1 MRLPNLLRRARRT
14 IPTQSS
20 GVKVCV
26 VIAAYN
32 EGPNIGP
39 VVRGVRA
46 VLGPGDEVLVVDD
59 GSVDD
64 TSANAAA
71 AGARV
76 VRQEPNAGKGRAII
90 RGIQEATSDV
100 VVFIDGDGQ
109 DLPEEIP
116 LLLGPI
122 AQGADMVNGSKF
134 IGRLKEGAISRPNYY
149 GNLFM
154 SAFINLL
161 FGVKITDS
169 QSGFRAW
176 RLDKLR
182 EMKID
187 AKEYEI
193 ETEMLIKAV
202 KAGFTVVE
210 APVTRDKRAFGSTS
224 FKRVRNGTRILFTI
238 LRLRL
243 GTGTT
248 TIVSTRRRA
257 VTREAHT

>member
-1 MRLPNLLRRARRT
+1 MN
-14 IPTQSS
+14 
-20 GVKVCV
+20 VCV

-39 VVRGVRA
+39 VVRGVKA
-46 VLGPGDEVLVVDD
+46 VLTPGDEVLVVDD

-64 TSANAAA
+64 TAEAAHA

-76 VRQEPNAGKGRAII
+76 VQQWPNGGKGRAIV
-90 RGIQEATSDV
+90 RGIREARGDV

-109 DLPEEIP
+109 DPPEEIP

-122 AQGADMVNGSKF
+122 AEGADMTNGSKF
-134 IGRLKEGAISRPNYY
+134 IGQLREGAISRPNYY

-154 SAFINLL
+154 SMVINLL

-176 RLDKLR
+176 RLEGLR
-182 EMKID
+182 GLTFE

-193 ETEMLIKAV
+193 ETEMLIKAI
-202 KAGFTVVE
+202 KAGFRIVDV
-210 APVTRDKRAFGSTS
+210 PVTRDRRAFGRTS
-224 FKRVRNGTRILFTI
+224 FKRVRNGTRILWTI
-238 LRLRL
+238 VKLRLAPASPAPR
-243 GTGTT
+243 T
-248 TIVSTRRRA
+248 
-257 VTREAHT
+257 VTASGR

>member
-1 MRLPNLLRRARRT
+1 MEYAPMPLPSVLTKTKKQAT
-14 IPTQSS
+14 TAMKI
-20 GVKVCV
+20 CV

-39 VVRGVRA
+39 VVRGVKDI
-46 VLGPGDEVLVVDD
+46 LGPDVDVLVVDD

-64 TSANAAA
+64 TSAQAAA

-76 VRQEPNAGKGRAII
+76 VRQEPNQGKGRAIV
-90 RGIQEATSDV
+90 RGIREATGDV

-116 LLLGPI
+116 LLLAPVI
-122 AQGADMVNGSKF
+122 EQGADMVNGSKF
-134 IGRLKEGAISRPNYY
+134 IGQCKEGAISRPNYY

-154 SAFINLL
+154 SGFINLL

-169 QSGFRAW
+169 QSGFRVW
-176 RLDKLR
+176 RLEKMRVLKL
-182 EMKID
+182 D

-202 KAGFTVVE
+202 KAGLKVVDV
-210 APVTRDKRAFGSTS
+210 PVTRDKRAYGSTS
-224 FKRVRNGTRILFTI
+224 FKRVRNGTRILLTI

-243 GTGTT
+243 T
-248 TIVSTRRRA
+248 
-257 VTREAHT
+257 